1 MSADQYPDNRKV
13 YVMISII
20 RLFFATVIV
29 FFFISPVAYGG
40 NNSEMEKELVVY
52 LKKIQKLS
60 TDYRQDGLLEKENQA
75 FRKKLLDSV
84 KMPSSLS
91 SKYTELKKFMYI
103 STSKDGEVRAYTWD
117 TELGGTM
124 HFFDTVYQFMG
135 KNGKIYTESEE
146 RGKND
151 PGGIVTGIFDV
162 NTEKGKVYLLRST
175 AILGSSL
182 DYESIRVVEIAE
194 NSLQDKKLIK
204 TESGLTSSI
213 GFEYD
218 FFSIDDSGERPI
230 RLIKYDTATKTIK
243 IPVVV
248 SSQKFPY
255 GRVTDRFIS
264 YKFNGT
270 FFVRQG

>member
-1 MSADQYPDNRKV
+1 M
-13 YVMISII
+13 MISII

-75 FRKKLLDSV
+75 FRKKLLDFV

-151 PGGIVTGIFDV
+151 PGGILTGIFDV

>member
-1 MSADQYPDNRKV
+1 
-13 YVMISII
+13 MISII